1 MDSNRLRSLLRSS
14 YVLFSCEGTAE
25 AVCIQKLVDAEA
37 LVVPRA
43 NVVDDP
49 IFFTPYT
56 RLRKAD
62 DIAGRFLR
70 TTFEGE
76 GVSGLTICRIVDS
89 RSAKFRLPRQFEGAC
104 AIASL
109 FTRPEIEMLVIHAMD
124 AYDEWSKMSRRNRQL
139 KPSEFCKGH
148 LGLAHVK
155 ERGFLEGFWDAGK
168 LVKAI
173 EAYDARRSHADG
185 ELSLGALLA

>member
-1 MDSNRLRSLLRSS
+1 MDKDELRRLLRSS

-25 AVCIQKLVDAEA
+25 AVCIQKLVDAKA

-43 NVVDDP
+43 NTVDDP

-76 GVSGLTICRIVDS
+76 GLSGLTICRIVDS
-89 RSAKFRLPRQFEGAC
+89 RSGKFRLPRQYEGDC

-109 FTRPEIEMLVIHAMD
+109 FTRPEVEMLVIHAMD

-139 KPSEFCKGH
+139 KPSEFCKGQ
-148 LGLAHVK
+148 LDLAHVK
-155 ERGFLEGFWDAGK
+155 ERGFLEGFWDAEK

-173 EAYDARRSHADG
+173 DAYDARRSHADG